1 MIFRKLV
8 EIMDK
13 TKTAYQSSQNIYD
26 DILTQN
32 SFFGKL
38 YMKVF
43 WSGVDDIEIAEKIL
57 SKIPDDF
64 QGNLLDVPVGT
75 AVFTQNKWKQL
86 DKSQI
91 NCLDYSED
99 MLIQAK
105 KKLID
110 FKNVTLLQGDVGNL
124 PFDNNTQDIVLS
136 MNGFH
141 AFPDKNKAYDEIFR
155 VLKSSGQFISCFYIK
170 GESKI
175 TDWLV
180 SYILSK
186 KGWFTPPF
194 QTFEEV
200 KFTLEEKYQEIDIQK
215 EGSMVYFSCVK

>member
-1 MIFRKLV
+1 
-8 EIMDK
+8 MDK
-13 TKTAYQSSQNIYD
+13 TKTAYKSSKNIYD

-32 SFFGKL
+32 SFWGKL

-43 WSGVDDIEIAEKIL
+43 WSGVDDSEIADKVL

-64 QGNLLDVPVGT
+64 QGNILDVPVGT

-86 DKSQI
+86 EKAQI
-91 NCLDYSED
+91 ICLDYSED
-99 MLIQAK
+99 MLVQARK
-105 KKLID
+105 KIGD
-110 FKNVTLLQGDVGNL
+110 CENVTLLQGDVGNL
-124 PFDNNTQDIVLS
+124 PFDDNTQDIVLS

-141 AFPDKNKAYDEIFR
+141 AFPDKNKAYNEIAR
-155 VLKSSGQFISCFYIK
+155 VLKPSGQFISCFYIK

-180 SYILSK
+180 STILSK

-200 KFTLEEKYQEIDIQK
+200 KTTLEENYKDIYIKK
-215 EGSMVYFSCVK
+215 EGSMVYFSCVKS